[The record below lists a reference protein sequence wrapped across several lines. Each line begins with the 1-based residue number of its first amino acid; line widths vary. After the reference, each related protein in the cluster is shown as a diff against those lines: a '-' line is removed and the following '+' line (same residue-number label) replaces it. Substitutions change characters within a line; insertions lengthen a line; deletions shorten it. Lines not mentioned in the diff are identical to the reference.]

1 MAGAPG
7 ILEGCAKAALLVQ
20 ICCIVLCGGTT
31 AGFKRLLRGGGQVGS
46 VKGPNYETEPLT
58 RASKWK
64 LPAIFGLLVA
74 PFLVTGCTTT
84 SGTTK
89 TKTEKTVAASH
100 VKTVNGVKTFTY
112 TAKDRECLE
121 RAMFFE
127 SNRSSPDGLMA
138 VGTVVMNRRL
148 RVAIRIRSAALLVRR
163 TSLRRVLTRK
173 MNSKAMPDVQAT
185 ADAVLKGK
193 RHPSLKNSMFF
204 HTAGLK
210 FPYRNMHYVL
220 VAGGNSFYEKRGRDG
235 ELENPVPQTPYNLA
249 YASTPQAPSMPE
261 GPFYNVTDQQDATVP
276 QAQPTVRVA
285 LAEAAKTTE
294 TQQNG
299 GVGPQAR
306 GDRLAALP
314 VKPAEKPVMT
324 QVASYQPTFD
334 ETAPA
339 AENVSLGYTADKK
352 HVDAIGAM
360 LLSQERPESPL

>member
-1 MAGAPG
+1 M
-7 ILEGCAKAALLVQ
+7 
-20 ICCIVLCGGTT
+20 
-31 AGFKRLLRGGGQVGS
+31 
-46 VKGPNYETEPLT
+46 T
-58 RASKWK
+58 RARKWK
-64 LPAIFGLLVA
+64 LPVILGLIVA

-84 SGTTK
+84 GGTNK
-89 TKTEKTVAASH
+89 AKTEKTVATSH

-112 TAKDRECLE
+112 TARDRECLE

-138 VGTVVMNRRL
+138 VGTVVMNRL
-148 RVAIRIRSAALLVRR
+148 ASGSYPDTICGVVGQKNQFAPG
-163 TSLRRVLTRK
+163 VLTRK
-173 MNSKAMPDVQAT
+173 MNSKALPDVQAA

-210 FPYRNMHYVL
+210 FPYNNMHYVL

-235 ELENPVPQTPYNLA
+235 ELQNPVPQTPYNLA
-249 YASTPQAPSMPE
+249 YVSTPQSPSMPE
-261 GPFYNVTDQQDATVP
+261 GPFYNVTTQQDGTVP
-276 QAQPTVRVA
+276 EAQPTVQVA
-285 LAEAAKTTE
+285 LAEAAKTAE

-306 GDRLAALP
+306 GDRLATLP
-314 VKPAEKPVMT
+314 VTPAEKPVLT

-339 AENVSLGYTADKK
+339 EQNASLAYTADKK

-360 LLSQERPESPL
+360 LLAQDRPQSPL

>member
-1 MAGAPG
+1 M
-7 ILEGCAKAALLVQ
+7 
-20 ICCIVLCGGTT
+20 
-31 AGFKRLLRGGGQVGS
+31 
-46 VKGPNYETEPLT
+46 T
-58 RASKWK
+58 RARTWK
-64 LPAIFGLLVA
+64 LPVILGLLVA

-84 SGTTK
+84 AGTSK
-89 TKTEKTVAASH
+89 AKTEKTAAVSH

-112 TAKDRECLE
+112 TARDRECLQ

-138 VGTVVMNRRL
+138 VGTVVMNRL
-148 RVAIRIRSAALLVRR
+148 ASGSYPDTICGVVGQKNQFAPG
-163 TSLRRVLTRK
+163 VLTRK
-173 MNSKAMPDVQAT
+173 MNSSALPDVQAA

-193 RHPSLKNSMFF
+193 RLPALKNSMFF

-249 YASTPQAPSMPE
+249 YASSPQSPSVPE
-261 GPFYNVTDQQDATVP
+261 GPFYNVTTQQDVPVP
-276 QAQPTVRVA
+276 QAQPTVQVA
-285 LAEAAKTTE
+285 LAEAANTAE

-306 GDRLAALP
+306 GDRFATLP

-334 ETAPA
+334 ETAPTVQ
-339 AENVSLGYTADKK
+339 NVSLGYAADKK

-360 LLSQERPESPL
+360 LLAQDRPQAPL